1 MKHLRKFDSVADLNA
16 AIANSTI
23 GIIGLAYNN
32 GQPVVKKK
40 EATVGPN
47 FNGHDYVDLGAV
59 INGHKVYFATK
70 NVGAATIYDY
80 GNYYAWGELTPN
92 KTGNECYWWS
102 DYSMNPSGDMVTMT
116 KYNET
121 DDKTVLELTDDVA
134 HAVMGGDWR
143 MPTFDELQFLNITLE
158 NNRQRV
164 TNYQDSNVNG
174 TLWTANNQT
183 LFIPAGSGWEY
194 GEIYTTDTQGIGKD
208 WFIWSASIG
217 EVSSERDVTKAWLLE
232 DTTTSMTQIAPFNRY
247 FGATVRGV
255 ITGEAVS

>member
-1 MKHLRKFDSVADLNA
+1 MRNLRRFDTVAELNA

-23 GIIGLAYNN
+23 DMIGLAFEN
-32 GQPVVKKK
+32 GKPVIRKK
-40 EATVGPN
+40 EVTVGPN

-92 KTGNECYWWS
+92 KTGNECYWWT
-102 DYSMNPSGDMVTMT
+102 DYSMNPSGDGQTMT

-121 DDKTVLELTDDVA
+121 DGKTVLDLTDDVA

-158 NNRQRV
+158 NNRQIV

-174 TLWTANNQT
+174 ALWTANNQT

-194 GEIYTTDTQGIGKD
+194 GKMYPSDTT
-208 WFIWSASIG
+208 WYIWSASNG
-217 EVSSERDVTKAWLLE
+217 MVNPRE
-232 DTTTSMTQIAPFNRY
+232 DATITEGWVLMSNPTVVAQIAPLHRY